1 MNQQYKQN
9 LLELA
14 ALAGGIQFRGYD
26 LWYEDFSAYDP
37 EMDCNYQW
45 NPYDISSDALEL
57 AAELRLKIIPG
68 KHKGDGCTVDSNL
81 AGVVSCTA
89 FGDTPASQMR
99 VAITRVA
106 ANTGELMKGLKV
118 N

>member
-1 MNQQYKQN
+1 MNQQDKIK

-45 NPYDISSDALEL
+45 NPLDKSEDALEL
-57 AAELRLKIIPG
+57 AATLRLKIIPG
-68 KHKGDGCTVDSNL
+68 KHKGDGCTVESRED
-81 AGVVSCTA
+81 GVVSCTA
-89 FGDTPASQMR
+89 FGKTPASQMR
-99 VAITRVA
+99 LAITRVA
-106 ANTGELMKGLKV
+106 ANTGEVRKGRK
-118 N
+118 

>member
-1 MNQQYKQN
+1 MNQQDKIK

-14 ALAGGIQFRGYD
+14 ALAGGIKFWGYD
-26 LWYEDFSAYDP
+26 IWYEDFSAYDP

-45 NPYDISSDALEL
+45 NPLDRSSDALEL

-68 KHKGDGCTVDSNL
+68 RHKGDGCTVESSQT
-81 AGVVSCTA
+81 GVVSCTT

-99 VAITRVA
+99 AAITRVA
-106 ANTGELMKGLKV
+106 ANTGELMKGLK
-118 N
+118 

>member
-1 MNQQYKQN
+1 MNQQDKIK

-45 NPYDISSDALEL
+45 NPIDDDGDAFRLAMKLDMNLFSTNGIAYAMESETDGSDEQQVHHRNDPCAAMRL
-57 AAELRLKIIPG
+57 A
-68 KHKGDGCTVDSNL
+68 
-81 AGVVSCTA
+81 VV
-89 FGDTPASQMR
+89 R
-99 VAITRVA
+99 VAVEI
-106 ANTGELMKGLKV
+106 GKLMKV
-118 N
+118 D